1 MFLNTHLKDLIN
13 QDKMY
18 LKMSIFLARFE
29 LHEYNLAYFIA
40 FFLGNLGLEST
51 KFAISWIMSF
61 LQSCP
66 LYVWYLLEAET
77 KLMKQIKKADETD
90 ALITN

>member
-29 LHEYNLAYFIA
+29 LHEYNLLISLH
-40 FFLGNLGLEST
+40 FFREILDWSQ
-51 KFAISWIMSF
+51 
-61 LQSCP
+61 QS
-66 LYVWYLLEAET
+66 LLLAG
-77 KLMKQIKKADETD
+77 
-90 ALITN
+90 